1 MEGRFVTLFN
11 ALPAAGFRSPFTKY
25 LVYYDGPVAE
35 ADLCGQGASD
45 ATGFGLAAMYVQA
58 CSGAPVSVVAAHE
71 LLHTLGA
78 VPRGAPN
85 RCPDPNGAHT
95 CDSMAD
101 LMHPFL
107 DTSPLD
113 AKLLD
118 PGRDDYYG
126 HSGTFTD
133 SQDSPWLVQLDRQ
146 QPFTTTISGSRWSD
160 GRRARPR
167 LRADL
172 HDHVERVDASHPESC
187 SPSRVE
193 ARSLGRRVHRRLD
206 LRCHGRPPASRCRR
220 SSLLSVFRLSV
231 AVSGRGAVRS
241 SRAGITCRPR
251 CSAAFPSFAPVGL
264 DRDAGEGLAVPLLER
279 RVPRNET
286 HVHGPDDCCDERS
299 SCLFTRVVPRL
310 TSSRRSGSV
319 LRVEAKHDV
328 LVVGAGCAGMRA
340 AIEAFDAGADV
351 AMISK
356 IHPVRSHSGAAE
368 GGINAALGNASED
381 DPEKHAFDTVK
392 GSDYLGDQDAIEIL
406 CQEAPDDVYQLEH
419 WGAVF
424 SRTPDGRIA
433 QRPFGAAGEPRTAY
447 AADITGHVLIHVL
460 YEQVMKRDIKTYEE
474 FFAWKLVIDE
484 DRCQGVI
491 SWDLLDGGLKSIGAK
506 TVILATGGAG
516 RLYTGTTNA
525 YACTGDGMTMALRAG
540 VALKDMEMM
549 QFHPTTLAPTGVLIT
564 EGCRGEGAYLL
575 NAQSERFLIRYA
587 PNAMELASRDVI
599 SRAEQTE
606 IDEGRGIDGNVM
618 LDLRHLGAERIL
630 ERLHGT
636 RELSMTFAGVDPI
649 FEPIPVRPGAHYHM
663 GGVDTDVWGRTSLE
677 GLYAAGEVACVSV
690 HGANRLG
697 GNALME
703 TITYGKRAGAH
714 AADWA
719 LSNTTITVPP
729 SVEEDAERELKTLLD
744 RTDGERPW
752 QIRDELA
759 ETMHVNFGVFRREE
773 QMLAQGD
780 LVQKLRERYERVVV
794 EDKGDVFNTDLTQAL
809 ELGFLLELAECMIVS
824 GLARKES
831 RGAHARPYDYPDRD
845 DESYLKHT
853 LVTWEDDAPK
863 LDWKPVT
870 MTKWE
875 PEERKY

>member
-1 MEGRFVTLFN
+1 M
-11 ALPAAGFRSPFTKY
+11 
-25 LVYYDGPVAE
+25 
-35 ADLCGQGASD
+35 D
-45 ATGFGLAAMYVQA
+45 AV
-58 CSGAPVSVVAAHE
+58 
-71 LLHTLGA
+71 
-78 VPRGAPN
+78 
-85 RCPDPNGAHT
+85 
-95 CDSMAD
+95 
-101 LMHPFL
+101 
-107 DTSPLD
+107 
-113 AKLLD
+113 
-118 PGRDDYYG
+118 
-126 HSGTFTD
+126 
-133 SQDSPWLVQLDRQ
+133 
-146 QPFTTTISGSRWSD
+146 
-160 GRRARPR
+160 
-167 LRADL
+167 
-172 HDHVERVDASHPESC
+172 
-187 SPSRVE
+187 
-193 ARSLGRRVHRRLD
+193 
-206 LRCHGRPPASRCRR
+206 
-220 SSLLSVFRLSV
+220 
-231 AVSGRGAVRS
+231 
-241 SRAGITCRPR
+241 
-251 CSAAFPSFAPVGL
+251 
-264 DRDAGEGLAVPLLER
+264 
-279 RVPRNET
+279 
-286 HVHGPDDCCDERS
+286 
-299 SCLFTRVVPRL
+299 
-310 TSSRRSGSV
+310 
-319 LRVEAKHDV
+319 HDV
-328 LVVGAGCAGMRA
+328 VVIGAGCAGMRA
-340 AIEAFDAGADV
+340 AIEAFDTGADV

-381 DPEKHAFDTVK
+381 DPVKHAYDTVK
-392 GSDYLGDQDAIEIL
+392 GSDFLGDQDAIEIL
-406 CQEAPDDVYQLEH
+406 CNEAPGDVYQLEH

-474 FFAWKLVIDE
+474 YFAWKLVE
-484 DRCQGVI
+484 DDGRCQGVI
-491 SWDLLDGGLKSIGAK
+491 AWDLVNGGLHTIGAK

-525 YACTGDGMTMALRAG
+525 YACTGDGMSLALRAG

-575 NAQSERFLIRYA
+575 NKDGERFLVRYA

-618 LDLRHLGAERIL
+618 LDLRHLGAEKIL

-649 FEPIPVRPGAHYHM
+649 YEPIPVRPGAHYHM
-663 GGVDTDVWGRTSLE
+663 GGVDTDVWGRTELE
-677 GLYAAGEVACVSV
+677 ALYAAGEVACVSV

-703 TITYGKRAGAH
+703 TITYGKRAGRH

-719 LSNTTITVPP
+719 LSHTTVTVPE
-729 SVEEDAERELKTLLD
+729 SVEADADRELKQLLD
-744 RTDGERPW
+744 RSEGERPW
-752 QIRDELA
+752 RIRDELA

-773 QMLAQGD
+773 QMETQGD
-780 LVQKLRERYERVVV
+780 VVRSLRERYQRVVV

-809 ELGFLLELAECMIVS
+809 ELGFLLELAECMVVC

-845 DESYLKHT
+845 DENFLRHT
-853 LVTWEDDAPK
+853 VVTWEDGSPS

-870 MTKWE
+870 VTSWQ